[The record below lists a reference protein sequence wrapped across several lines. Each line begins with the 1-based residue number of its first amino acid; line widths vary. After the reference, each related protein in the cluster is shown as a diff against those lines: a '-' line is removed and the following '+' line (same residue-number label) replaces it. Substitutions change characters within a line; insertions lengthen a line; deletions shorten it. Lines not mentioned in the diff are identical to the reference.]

1 MDYIGATP
9 MQNPIMGLLA
19 ERLKK
24 AQEFAAKPFGYS
36 NPPAEMLMNL
46 LGVPAVQQTAER
58 LAYGEPLTTGRGMT
72 TQIRPEAVEAALTVA
87 PTVGLLGK
95 TAERGAMAAGRAGE
109 RYAEKVVPQIMERGG
124 LPAQLLGD
132 LSQGSIRPMDVWH
145 GTPHKF
151 DAFDA
156 SKIGTGEGAQAFG
169 HGLYLGEARGTGE
182 GYREALSGSGAKL
195 VKAAFN
201 DDPELWVAGQL
212 YSNVKPKDIK
222 EGLSILDYQGNAD
235 DLIKSAKSRL
245 NQEKAAGYLY
255 KVDLPDEAIA
265 NMLDWDKPV
274 SKQPTV
280 MNALRSEAEQRVRD
294 RKLGEI
300 ENEIRESL
308 PKQEIGDDY
317 LSMFSDANAVQNQDI
332 QAQALSKL
340 NKMDLKSL
348 VDKELDSMKPVDMNW
363 NMTGKD
369 FYEILSKRE
378 GGAPK
383 ASEIM
388 QKQGVPGIRYLDQ
401 GSRNYESGTSNFVV
415 FPGNEDLLKIKEIND
430 KPYEQWFPKT
440 NLLETAEPKAT
451 QGLLDTSYRGSHT
464 APGPDFGA
472 PLYDLTGGGQMYP
485 ADVYSSKA
493 AQYYGTGYPK
503 ADKEAFAL
511 ANKVRGNPDAEVTM
525 YRAVPKDA
533 SIESI
538 NKGDWV
544 TLSKDYAK
552 NHGESVLDNN
562 YKIISQKV
570 KAKYLWTNADS
581 IHEFG
586 YWPE

>member
-24 AQEFAAKPFGYS
+24 TQEFAVKPFGYS

-58 LAYGEPLTTGRGMT
+58 IAYGEPLTTGRGMT

-95 TAERGAMAAGRAGE
+95 TAERGAIAAGRAGE

-124 LPAQLLGD
+124 MPAQLLGD

-145 GTPHKF
+145 GTPHGPFPKF
-151 DAFDA
+151 DS

-212 YSNVKPKDIK
+212 YSNVNPKDIK

-265 NMLDWDKPV
+265 KMIDWDKPL
-274 SKQPTV
+274 SKQPKNVQDAIKNSDIPQIWKQQIGHDIETSKPQMDLV
-280 MNALRSEAEQRVRD
+280 YKVVKDSYADTKQLEMQRD
-294 RKLGEI
+294 
-300 ENEIRESL
+300 SL
-308 PKQEIGDDY
+308 IAKYQKDGM
-317 LSMFSDANAVQNQDI
+317 SWSDAIRSMNESDRNKFSEIANSIESTKD
-332 QAQALSKL
+332 AAAL
-340 NKMDLKSL
+340 
-348 VDKELDSMKPVDMNW
+348 
-363 NMTGKD
+363 
-369 FYEILSKRE
+369 
-378 GGAPK
+378 
-383 ASEIM
+383 ASEKF
-388 QKQGVPGIRYLDQ
+388 KQLGIPGIRYLDQ
-401 GSRNYESGTSNFVV
+401 GSRNLESGTSNFVV

-440 NLLETAEPKAT
+440 NLL
-451 QGLLDTSYRGSHT
+451 D
-464 APGPDFGA
+464 
-472 PLYDLTGGGQMYP
+472 
-485 ADVYSSKA
+485 
-493 AQYYGTGYPK
+493 
-503 ADKEAFAL
+503 
-511 ANKVRGNPDAEVTM
+511 
-525 YRAVPKDA
+525 
-533 SIESI
+533 
-538 NKGDWV
+538 
-544 TLSKDYAK
+544 
-552 NHGESVLDNN
+552 
-562 YKIISQKV
+562 
-570 KAKYLWTNADS
+570 
-581 IHEFG
+581 
-586 YWPE
+586 